1 MCLKLLGGTTVE
13 TTPLV
18 RHYVPAAVVTVH
30 TGGCPWTEA
39 LAPLNA
45 VSPAQGGARFSG
57 GLSVLGD
64 GSAEMR
70 GESLRPGAEFG
81 FYEAEVFGSVSG
93 ALVAALPL
101 EFVCPSATLP
111 VPHYASAVDPLWR
124 FGELEAAAA
133 LADVA
138 AHQPSVRGLFE
149 PPWPLP
155 PGVEWGTLFPV
166 TGWQDAGHDYR
177 NAANVAQRAAFVAT
191 NRDFGL
197 PGPLGANLHVRAA
210 LAGGGFPATPGMPNL
225 PALPD
230 LPTPDLDVLERTGKY
245 RFGGWGT
252 LWLPDGVEPDS
263 QGRYTRSS
271 VAWLDRDEVEALL
284 RAPDPR
290 TRVGRRDR
298 TLLTVAVQTGL
309 RASELISLRCGD
321 VQLGA
326 GAHLRC
332 HGKGRKERHTPLR
345 KDASAMLK
353 AWLKERCG
361 EPDDPVFPN
370 QRGRSLSHD
379 SLDYLLAKHLS
390 TARVECPSLKQ
401 KRVTPHCLSH
411 TAAMELLT
419 NGVDRAVIAL
429 WLGHES
435 V

>member
-1 MCLKLLGGTTVE
+1 MKVKAPDTARSPVTGTNPGDRGGDGQLIGSCEWVCLKLLGGTTVE

-45 VSPAQGGARFSG
+45 VSPAQGGARISG

-210 LAGGGFPATPGMPNL
+210 LAGGGSRRRPACRTCPRCRTSRRRTSMSWSAPENTGSAGGARSGCRTAWSRTRRAAI
-225 PALPD
+225 PALPW
-230 LPTPDLDVLERTGKY
+230 PGSTGTKSRPCSVL
-245 RFGGWGT
+245 
-252 LWLPDGVEPDS
+252 
-263 QGRYTRSS
+263 
-271 VAWLDRDEVEALL
+271 
-284 RAPDPR
+284 R
-290 TRVGRRDR
+290 TRGPGWD
-298 TLLTVAVQTGL
+298 VATG
-309 RASELISLRCGD
+309 
-321 VQLGA
+321 
-326 GAHLRC
+326 
-332 HGKGRKERHTPLR
+332 P
-345 KDASAMLK
+345 
-353 AWLKERCG
+353 
-361 EPDDPVFPN
+361 
-370 QRGRSLSHD
+370 
-379 SLDYLLAKHLS
+379 Y
-390 TARVECPSLKQ
+390 
-401 KRVTPHCLSH
+401 
-411 TAAMELLT
+411 
-419 NGVDRAVIAL
+419 
-429 WLGHES
+429 
-435 V
+435 